1 MAVTKLEKMI
11 NPEVMSQMISAKVE
25 KKVAIMPFAK
35 VDSTLQ
41 GQPGNTITLP
51 VFGYIGDATNVA
63 EGTSI
68 GASELTTTHKQ
79 FTIKKIAKGVDIT
92 DEAIL
97 SGYGDPVGE
106 ANRQLAMAISQKI
119 DQDAIDALYGAS
131 LKFDGVA
138 NKISYAGIV
147 DAIDKFEEEF
157 NTEKIIFVH
166 PKQVSQLR
174 KDADFT
180 SADKYVNGNY
190 VAVNGEIGKIA
201 NARVVVSKRIK
212 ESDDTN
218 GYVCPIVKISYDSE
232 TEQDTSALTIF
243 LKKGIMVE
251 TSRNIDTQVNMIR
264 ASEHYVVAL
273 TDESWSYK
281 RAAEVYTD

>member
-1 MAVTKLEKMI
+1 MPQTSLSNMI
-11 NPEVMSQMISAKVE
+11 NPEVMSEMISAKVS
-25 KKVAIMPFAK
+25 KRVAVMTFAK
-35 VDSTLQ
+35 VDTTLQ
-41 GQPGNTITLP
+41 GQAGNTITIP
-51 VFGYIGDATNVA
+51 VFGYIGDARDVS
-63 EGTSI
+63 EGMGI
-68 GASELTTTHKQ
+68 GASELSTTDKQ
-79 FTIKKIAKGVDIT
+79 FTVKKIGQGVDIT

-106 ANRQLAMAISQKI
+106 ANRQLANALAQKV

-131 LKFDGVA
+131 LQYNGIA

-147 DAIDKFEEEF
+147 DAIDVFEEEY

-201 NARVVVSKRIK
+201 NARVVVSKRVK
-212 ESDDTN
+212 EDDTHA
-218 GYVCPIVKISYDSE
+218 GYVNPIVKINFDAE
-232 TEQDTSALTIF
+232 TEEATPALTIF
-243 LKKGIMVE
+243 LKRNVMVE
-251 TSRNIDTQVNMIR
+251 TDRDIDTQINRIR
-264 ASEHYVVAL
+264 ATENYVVAL
-273 TDESWSYK
+273 TDESK
-281 RAAEVYTD
+281 VVKAIFKK

>member
-1 MAVTKLEKMI
+1 MAITKLANMI
-11 NPEVMSQMISAKVE
+11 NPEVMSEMISAKVE
-25 KKVAIMPFAK
+25 KKVAIIPFAK
-35 VDSTLQ
+35 MDTTLQ
-41 GQPGNTITLP
+41 GRAGNTITIP
-51 VFGYIGDATNVA
+51 VFGYIGDAANVA
-63 EGTSI
+63 EGASI

-79 FTIKKIAKGVDIT
+79 FTIKKVAKGVDIT

-147 DAIDKFEEEF
+147 DAIDKFEEEV
-157 NTEKIIFVH
+157 NTEKVIFVH

-180 SADKYVNGNY
+180 SADKYLNGNY

-218 GYVCPIVKISYDSE
+218 GYVNPIVKINFDTE
-232 TEQDTSALTIF
+232 TEEATSALTIF

-264 ASEHYVVAL
+264 ASEHYICAL
-273 TDESWSYK
+273 TDQSK
-281 RAAEVYTD
+281 VVLATFKK

>member
-1 MAVTKLEKMI
+1 MATTQFSNMI
-11 NPEVMSQMISAKVE
+11 NPEVMAEMISAKVA
-25 KKVAIMPFAK
+25 KKVAVVPFAK
-35 VDSTLQ
+35 VDTTLE
-41 GQPGNTITLP
+41 GQAGNTITIP
-51 VFGYIGDATNVA
+51 VFGYIGDAADVA
-63 EGTSI
+63 EGASI
-68 GASELTTTHKQ
+68 GASALTTTHKQ

-106 ANRQLAMAISQKI
+106 ANRQLIMSISQKV
-119 DQDAIDALYGAS
+119 DQDAIGALYTGS
-131 LKFDGVA
+131 LTYNGVA

-147 DAIDKFEEEF
+147 DAIDVFEEEY

-201 NARVVVSKRIK
+201 NARVVVSKRVK
-212 ESDDTN
+212 ESSDGA
-218 GYVCPIVKISYDSE
+218 GYVNPIVKINFDIE
-232 TEQDTSALTIF
+232 TEESTPALTIF
-243 LKKGIMVE
+243 LKRNVMVE
-251 TSRNIDTQVNMIR
+251 TSRDIDHQINMIR
-264 ASEHYVVAL
+264 ASENYLVAL
-273 TDESWSYK
+273 TDESK
-281 RAAEVYTD
+281 VVLATFKK

>member
-1 MAVTKLEKMI
+1 MTMTKLSNLI
-11 NPEVMSQMISAKVE
+11 NPEVMSSMISAKVE
-25 KKVAIMPFAK
+25 KKVAVIPFAK
-35 VDSTLQ
+35 VDTTLQ
-41 GQPGNTITLP
+41 GQAGNTITIP
-51 VFGYIGDATNVA
+51 VFGYIGDAANVE
-63 EGTSI
+63 EGASI
-68 GASELTTTHKQ
+68 GASALTTTDKQ
-79 FTIKKIAKGVDIT
+79 FTVKKIGKGVNLT

-157 NTEKIIFVH
+157 NTEKVMFIH
-166 PKQVSQLR
+166 PKQLSQLR

-190 VAVNGEIGKIA
+190 IAVNGEVGKIA
-201 NARVVVSKRIK
+201 NCRVVVSKRVK
-212 ESDDTN
+212 EDDTHA
-218 GYVCPIVKISYDSE
+218 GYVNPIVKINFDTE
-232 TEQDTSALTIF
+232 TEESASALTIF
-243 LKKGIMVE
+243 LKKGVAVE
-251 TSRNIDTQVNMIR
+251 TDRDIDKQVNMIR
-264 ASEHYVVAL
+264 ASEHYICAL
-273 TDESWSYK
+273 TDESK
-281 RAAEVYTD
+281 VVLATFKK

>member
-1 MAVTKLEKMI
+1 MTMTKLENLI
-11 NPEVMSQMISAKVE
+11 NPEVMSSIISAKVE
-25 KKVAIMPFAK
+25 KKVAVMPFAK
-35 VDSTLQ
+35 VDTTLQ
-41 GQPGNTITLP
+41 GQAGNTITIP
-51 VFGYIGDATNVA
+51 VFGYIGDASNVE
-63 EGTSI
+63 EGASI
-68 GASELTTTHKQ
+68 GAEQLTTTDKQ
-79 FTIKKIAKGVDIT
+79 FTVKKIGKGVDLT

-106 ANRQLAMAISQKI
+106 ANKQLAMAISQKI

-147 DAIDKFEEEF
+147 DAIDKFEEEY
-157 NTEKIIFVH
+157 NTEKVMFIH
-166 PKQVSQLR
+166 PKQLSQLR

-190 VAVNGEIGKIA
+190 IAVNGEVGKIA
-201 NARVVVSKRIK
+201 NCRVVVSKRVK

-218 GYVCPIVKISYDSE
+218 GYVNPIVKINFDSE
-232 TEQDTSALTIF
+232 TEESASALTIF
-243 LKKGIMVE
+243 LKKGVAVE
-251 TSRNIDTQVNMIR
+251 TDRDIDKQVNMIR

-273 TDESWSYK
+273 TDESK
-281 RAAEVYTD
+281 VVLAKFKK

>member
-1 MAVTKLEKMI
+1 MITKLEKMI
-11 NPEVMSQMISAKVE
+11 NPEVMSQMISAKVA
-25 KKVAIMPFAK
+25 KKVAVMPFAK

-41 GQPGNTITLP
+41 GQAGNTITIP
-51 VFGYIGDATNVA
+51 VFGYIGDAADVA
-63 EGTSI
+63 EGASI

-79 FTIKKIAKGVDIT
+79 FTIKKIGRGVDIT

-106 ANRQLAMAISQKI
+106 ANKQLSMAIAQKI

-131 LKFDGVA
+131 LKYDGVA
-138 NKISYAGIV
+138 NKITYAGIV
-147 DAIDKFEEEF
+147 DAIDKFEEEV
-157 NTEKIIFVH
+157 NTEKVLFIH
-166 PKQVSQLR
+166 PKQLSQLR

-180 SADKYVNGNY
+180 SADKYLNGNY
-190 VAVNGEIGKIA
+190 VAVNGEVGKIA
-201 NARVVVSKRIK
+201 NCRVVVSKRIK

-218 GYVCPIVKISYDSE
+218 GYVNPIVKLSFDTE
-232 TEQDTSALTIF
+232 TEEATPALTIF

-264 ASEHYVVAL
+264 ASEHYICAL
-273 TDESWSYK
+273 TDQSK
-281 RAAEVYTD
+281 VVLATFKK

>member
-35 VDSTLQ
+35 IDSTLQ
-41 GQPGNTITLP
+41 GQAGNTITIP
-51 VFGYIGDATNVA
+51 VFGYIGDASDIA

-79 FTIKKIAKGVDIT
+79 FTIKKIGRGVDIT

-131 LKFDGVA
+131 LKYDDIT

-157 NTEKIIFVH
+157 NTEKVLFIN

-180 SADKYVNGNY
+180 SADKYLNGNY
-190 VAVNGEIGKIA
+190 IAVNGEIGKIA
-201 NARVVVSKRIK
+201 NCRVVVSKRVK
-212 ESDDTN
+212 EDDTHA
-218 GYVCPIVKISYDSE
+218 GYVCPIVKINFDTE
-232 TEQDTSALTIF
+232 TEESSSALTIF
-243 LKKGIMVE
+243 LKKGIAVE
-251 TSRNIDTQVNMIR
+251 ADRDIDKQINMIR
-264 ASEHYVVAL
+264 ASEHYICAL
-273 TDESWSYK
+273 TDQSK
-281 RAAEVYTD
+281 VVLATFKK

>member
-1 MAVTKLEKMI
+1 MATTKLANMI
-11 NPEVMSQMISAKVE
+11 NPEVMAEMISAKVE
-25 KKVAIMPFAK
+25 KKVAIIPFAK
-35 VDSTLQ
+35 MDTTLQ
-41 GQPGNTITLP
+41 GRAGNTITIP
-51 VFGYIGDATNVA
+51 VFGYIGDGHDVA
-63 EGTSI
+63 EGESI
-68 GASELTTTHKQ
+68 GASELTTTDKQ
-79 FTIKKIAKGVDIT
+79 FTVKKIGKGVDLT

-106 ANRQLAMAISQKI
+106 ANKQLAMAISQKI

-157 NTEKIIFVH
+157 NTEKVMFIH
-166 PKQVSQLR
+166 PKQLSQLR

-190 VAVNGEIGKIA
+190 IAVNGEVGKIA
-201 NARVVVSKRIK
+201 NCRVVVSKRVK

-218 GYVCPIVKISYDSE
+218 GYVNPIVKLSFDTE
-232 TEQDTSALTIF
+232 TEESASALTIF
-243 LKKGIMVE
+243 LKKGVAVE
-251 TSRNIDTQVNMIR
+251 TDRDIDKQINMIR
-264 ASEHYVVAL
+264 ASEHYICAL
-273 TDESWSYK
+273 TDESK
-281 RAAEVYTD
+281 VVLATFKK

>member
-11 NPEVMSQMISAKVE
+11 NPEVMSEMISAKVE
-25 KKVAIMPFAK
+25 KKVAIIPFAK
-35 VDSTLQ
+35 MDTTLQ
-41 GQPGNTITLP
+41 GRAGNTITIP
-51 VFGYIGDATNVA
+51 VFGYIGDASNVE
-63 EGTSI
+63 EGASI
-68 GASELTTTHKQ
+68 GASELTTTDKQ
-79 FTIKKIAKGVDIT
+79 FTVKKIGKGVDLT

-106 ANRQLAMAISQKI
+106 ANKQLAMAISQKI

-157 NTEKIIFVH
+157 NTEKVMFIH
-166 PKQVSQLR
+166 PKQLSQLR

-190 VAVNGEIGKIA
+190 IAVNGEVGKIA
-201 NARVVVSKRIK
+201 NCRVVVSKRVK
-212 ESDDTN
+212 EDDTHA
-218 GYVCPIVKISYDSE
+218 GYVNPIVKINFDTE
-232 TEQDTSALTIF
+232 TEESASALTIF
-243 LKKGIMVE
+243 LKKGVAVE
-251 TSRNIDTQVNMIR
+251 TDRDIDKQVNMIR
-264 ASEHYVVAL
+264 ASEHYICAL
-273 TDESWSYK
+273 TDESK
-281 RAAEVYTD
+281 VVLCNFKK